1 MNTMEIVLLI
11 CGAAIFVISF
21 LIPQKKEEDGVTAV
35 DGEEIRRYVEDSIE
49 DVRERIEEMTNE
61 SVQYAVERTES
72 YLDRVSNEKIN
83 AVNEYSESVLEAIDK
98 NHQEVVFLYDML
110 NDKSV
115 DLKNTVR
122 EAQALEKNARDAASD
137 LQALIN
143 AKTVKEREN
152 LVSENAA
159 EAAKSP
165 EENFVALGAEKLE
178 RIIVPADPSMPAVS
192 VTEEDEDNRVLSA
205 IERLSIQKNKEDS
218 EGKTKRG
225 RKKKESNALPIPSD
239 NAANMDVTLDVSD
252 GAGQNKNERI
262 LALHRDGKSNVEIAR
277 ELGLGMGEVKLVIDL
292 FEGTK

>member
-1 MNTMEIVLLI
+1 MNTMEIVLLL

-21 LIPQKKEEDGVTAV
+21 LIPQKKENGVEVSADDV
-35 DGEEIRRYVEDSIE
+35 DIQRYVDEAIE
-49 DVRERIEEMTNE
+49 DARERIEEMTNE
-61 SVQYAVERTES
+61 SVQYAAERTES
-72 YLDRVSNEKIN
+72 YLDRISNEKMN

-122 EAQALEKNARDAASD
+122 EAQALEKDAREAAAD

-143 AKTVKEREN
+143 AKTVKERESVN
-152 LVSENAA
+152 V
-159 EAAKSP
+159 P
-165 EENFVALGAEKLE
+165 EETTEDSGFVTLGADKLE
-178 RIIVPADPSMPAVS
+178 RIIVPADPSMPPIS
-192 VTEEDEDNRVLSA
+192 VKPEDEDNRVLSA
-205 IERLSIQKNKEDS
+205 IERLTMQNGKET
-218 EGKTKRG
+218 EGKSKRG
-225 RKKKESNALPIPSD
+225 RKKKTVQPVVLPVAENS
-239 NAANMDVTLDVSD
+239 ANMDVTLDVSD
-252 GAGQNKNERI
+252 TASQNKNERI